1 MIKSSNHRIFKL
13 ANLQIDLISL
23 QYTSKDM
30 KISFDLDDTLIAG
43 AIPFDEESQNIIQKC
58 LRMEKLRKGTLGLFQ
73 DLRAQ
78 GHEVC
83 IYTTSLRSTFIIRL
97 TFWLHGIYLRDI
109 YNKTIHDRH
118 IRGMSIHSSKYPPLF
133 GIALHVDD
141 SEGLRKE
148 GEKYNFKT
156 IIIKA
161 DDADWVNQVLMQCR

>member
-1 MIKSSNHRIFKL
+1 MENF
-13 ANLQIDLISL
+13 QIDLIPS
-23 QYTSKDM
+23 QCTSHDM

-43 AIPFDEESQNIIQKC
+43 AIPFEEESQNIIQKC
-58 LRMEKLRKGTLGLFQ
+58 LGMEKLRKGTLGLFK

-83 IYTTSLRSTFIIRL
+83 IYTTSLRSVFIIRL
-97 TFWLHGIYLRDI
+97 TFWLHGIYIKDI

-118 IRGMSIHSSKYPPLF
+118 IKGMSIYSSKYPPLF
-133 GIALHVDD
+133 GIALHIDD

-161 DDADWVNQVLMQCR
+161 DDTDWVNEVFRQCR